1 MRYARRLARLLDLL
15 RAKGLTDERVLAAL
29 GRVPRHEF
37 VEDGLRF
44 RAYDDAA
51 LPIGLNQTI
60 SQPFTVATQTHLLD
74 LGPHDR
80 VLEIGTGSGYQAAV
94 LCEMG
99 AQVFSIE
106 RHAPLLARTNDVL
119 QRLGY
124 RLMTRAGDGTAGWPS
139 LAPFDAILVTAGG
152 RAVPQALLDQLRVP
166 SDGSDG
172 SKVRRGGRLVI
183 PVGDTESQ
191 TMLRFTRL
199 DAGTGEA
206 SFRREAFDEFRFVPL
221 VREG

>member
-15 RAKGLTDERVLAAL
+15 REKGMTDERVLAAL

-106 RHAPLLARTNDVL
+106 RHAPLLARTNEVL
-119 QRLGY
+119 QRLHY
-124 RLMTRAGDGTAGWPS
+124 RLMTRAGDGTEGWPS

-152 RAVPQALLDQLRVP
+152 RAVPQALLEQLRVP

-172 SKVRRGGRLVI
+172 GKVRRGGRLVI
-183 PVGDTESQ
+183 PVGDAERQ

-221 VREG
+221 VREQ

>member
-15 RAKGLTDERVLAAL
+15 RAKGLTDERVLAAI

-152 RAVPQALLDQLRVP
+152 R
-166 SDGSDG
+166 
-172 SKVRRGGRLVI
+172 
-183 PVGDTESQ
+183 
-191 TMLRFTRL
+191 
-199 DAGTGEA
+199 
-206 SFRREAFDEFRFVPL
+206 
-221 VREG
+221 